1 VVCAAHNERS
11 SNQLPEGVTASLQ
24 RAAIRVFICTLVLL
38 HPLAQ
43 GRTNQQWGNG
53 LEVEIDHPV
62 DQVLA
67 IVKEVVAD
75 GYVRGTSQYRDTSQL
90 DGATPATSSNLF
102 KDWTEGGTVL
112 FKVRPKTLSPE
123 HFDDSNDVGTVAV
136 RYVVQP
142 LGKSS
147 TRLRIDAVFQT
158 DARRSIHP
166 SDGTPENGEY
176 LVIAERIKDAEEK
189 EAQRKRDAA
198 TAVQEEQISRLQ
210 SSLDKEVA
218 ELKDLNDQQQELEKE
233 LQQLRPGRSG
243 HIRTSTADLKTS
255 PYNQSNTLQH
265 LSQGDAVTILGK
277 TQNWYEVI
285 TSNGAQGW
293 IYSAMVEVIP

>member
-1 VVCAAHNERS
+1 MVCAAHNERS

-24 RAAIRVFICTLVLL
+24 RAAIWIFICTLVLL

-43 GRTNQQWGNG
+43 GRTKQQWGNG

-112 FKVRPKTLSPE
+112 YKVRPNTLSPE

-142 LGKSS
+142 LGKSG

-255 PYNQSNTLQH
+255 PYNQSKTLQH

-285 TSNGAQGW
+285 SSNGAQGW
-293 IYSAMVEVIP
+293 IYRAMVEVIP